1 MEGFLISLG
10 GEWMASGPLHAGWG
24 CLPHRLL
31 HHRPSKLWE
40 GLWTKDPAPQ
50 GPADGRHS
58 YHFGWQQKWLSAMPR
73 SVRVRWE
80 GVRSW
85 ALPLHTHTGPQ
96 AGSLPRPPARLQPG
110 AGGGGM
116 LCGVSC
122 RRLPWFPT
130 SVVVISVLLLILW
143 STWRVPGSPLPFGC
157 SPGVTLGTRAS
168 SGIYWQS

>member
-58 YHFGWQQKWLSAMPR
+58 YHFGWQQKWLSAVPR

-85 ALPLHTHTGPQ
+85 ALPLHAHTGPQ
-96 AGSLPRPPARLQPG
+96 AGSLPFPPARLQPG
-110 AGGGGM
+110 AGGGDAPWSF
-116 LCGVSC
+116 VSKTPMVPNIC
-122 RRLPWFPT
+122 SSHLVFSSSSSGLPEGFQAPHCPLG
-130 SVVVISVLLLILW
+130 VLLELL
-143 STWRVPGSPLPFGC
+143 
-157 SPGVTLGTRAS
+157 
-168 SGIYWQS
+168 